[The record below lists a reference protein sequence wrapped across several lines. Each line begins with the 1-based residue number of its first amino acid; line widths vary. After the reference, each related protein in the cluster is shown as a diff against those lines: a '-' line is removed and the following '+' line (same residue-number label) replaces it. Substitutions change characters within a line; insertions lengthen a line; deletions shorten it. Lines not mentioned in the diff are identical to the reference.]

1 MSDELKYT
9 QEDMNTAMANKDKE
23 VTAKFKSEIE
33 QLKKDHENEISST
46 RKEYLSK
53 GEERA
58 QMSADEKAKADYED
72 KMAEIKQREEKVEA
86 DKKSIAEQNALHAA
100 KSKLEEK
107 GIPSN
112 FASLLSD
119 VDESKMNENIESFAK
134 DYQASIDQKVQDKV
148 KGSNDVQ
155 TGDTQKTNFDDM
167 DQEKWD
173 KLDYSEKAEIYKN
186 NPETAKQFM

>member
-1 MSDELKYT
+1 MADELKYT

-33 QLKKDHENEISST
+33 QLKKDHENEISET

-72 KMAEIKQREEKVEA
+72 KMADIKKREERVEA
-86 DKKSIAEQNALHAA
+86 DKKSIAEQNALHTA

-119 VDESKMNENIESFAK
+119 VDENKMNENIESFAK

-148 KGSNDVQ
+148 KGSTDVQ
-155 TGDTQKTNFDDM
+155 TGDTQKNNVEDM
-167 DQEKWD
+167 NQEKWD
-173 KLDYSEKAEIYKN
+173 KLDYSAKAEIYKN
-186 NPETAKQFM
+186 DPETAKQFM